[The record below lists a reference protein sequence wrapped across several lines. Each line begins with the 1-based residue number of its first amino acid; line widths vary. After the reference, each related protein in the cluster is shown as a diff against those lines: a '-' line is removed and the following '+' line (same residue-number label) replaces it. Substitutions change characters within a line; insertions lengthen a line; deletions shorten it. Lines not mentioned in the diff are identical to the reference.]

1 MGYPTKIRAVIYASL
16 AGMAAISIPACRTP
30 AGHRQEAD
38 SVAMK
43 IVQETQRRALDRTE
57 AFTIERP
64 ADTLRRRL
72 LLDQNLPH
80 ADPAS
85 LGTQDITPIEQW
97 PDDDYL
103 TGAADPAPQ
112 TTQPSADPVQLTLVD
127 ALQIGALNSR
137 EYQAQKE
144 TVFQS
149 ALSLDLERDA
159 FRSTWGGTL
168 DSLFSSDPGT
178 EVTINDAGDTDQQT
192 VNGLE
197 HGGVL
202 NLSQRLKNGMSFT
215 GLLGLDLVSLLTRS
229 RLYSR
234 GLYADVTVTIPL
246 MRGSGRFVVTEP
258 LTQAERNVVYAIYEF
273 ERFKRTFAVGIA
285 TDYLAVLQ
293 LLDQIDNAE
302 ENYRGLVVS
311 TRRASRLAEAGEL
324 PEIQVDQSRQ
334 DELRARNRWVSARE
348 AFGRRLDAF
357 KVSLGLPADCEIKLD
372 REELDRLKVAP
383 TAQFVENKAGV
394 PCVTGV
400 ISSDTDV
407 TDTDTPDTDAPDAD
421 TPDADAP
428 VKLVEPSREGAG
440 HLEME
445 PGDATRLALANRL
458 DLRVQIGRVLDAQ
471 RTVAVAA
478 DQLRADLTLLGTG
491 SIGERRTLA
500 SAGLLDSRPN
510 LDEGAYSTLLTLD
523 LPMERT
529 AERNIYRNS
538 LINLEQA
545 VRDVQALEDR
555 IKLDIRNNLRSLL
568 ESREGLQ
575 IQAEAVTVA
584 QKRVESTNL
593 FLEAGRVEIRDVLEA
608 QEALI
613 SARNALTAARVNY
626 RVGELNLQ
634 RDLGLLDVDEKGLWQ
649 EFSPGPQSE

>member
-1 MGYPTKIRAVIYASL
+1 MS
-16 AGMAAISIPACRTP
+16 MPACRSP
-30 AGHRQEAD
+30 GGHRREAD
-38 SVAMK
+38 DVVTK
-43 IVQETQRRALDRTE
+43 IVEDTQRRVLDRTE

-72 LLDQNLPH
+72 MLDQNLPH
-80 ADPAS
+80 AAPSS
-85 LGTQDITPIEQW
+85 LSTRDITPIEQW

-103 TGAADPAPQ
+103 TNTTDRDGS
-112 TTQPSADPVQLTLVD
+112 TTQQSGDPGNLTLVN

-144 TVFQS
+144 RVFQT

-159 FRSTWGGTL
+159 FRSTWTGVL
-168 DSLFSSDPGT
+168 DSMFSSDPGT
-178 EVTINDAGDTDQQT
+178 EVVIDDEGNTDQQT
-192 VNGLE
+192 INGVE

-202 NLSQRLKNGMSFT
+202 GLSQRLKNGMSFT
-215 GLLGLDLVSLLTRS
+215 GLIGLDLVSLLTRS

-234 GLYADVTVTIPL
+234 GVFADVTITLPL

-273 ERFKRTFAVGIA
+273 ERFKRSFAVEVA

-311 TRRASRLAEAGEL
+311 TRRAARLAQAGEL

-334 DELRARNRWVSARE
+334 DELRARSRWVSARE
-348 AFGRRLDAF
+348 AFGRRLDAY
-357 KVSLGLPADCEIKLD
+357 KVALGLPADCDIELD
-372 REELDRLKVAP
+372 RDELDRLTVSPA
-383 TAQFVENKAGV
+383 AQPVEKNTEQSPAEV
-394 PCVTGV
+394 
-400 ISSDTDV
+400 
-407 TDTDTPDTDAPDAD
+407 
-421 TPDADAP
+421 PDADAP
-428 VKLVEPSREGAG
+428 VTLVEPSREGAG
-440 HLEME
+440 PLEMD
-445 PGDATRLALANRL
+445 PGDAVRLALANRL
-458 DLRVQIGRVLDAQ
+458 DLRVEIGRVFDAQ

-491 SIGERRTLA
+491 SVGERRTLA

-523 LPMERT
+523 LPLERT

-545 VRDVQALEDR
+545 VRDVQALEDE
-555 IKLDIRNNLRSLL
+555 IKLEVRNDLRSLL

-575 IQAEAVTVA
+575 IQAEAVAVA
-584 QKRVESTNL
+584 RKRVESTNL

-634 RDLGLLDVDEKGLWQ
+634 RDLELLEVDEKGLWR
-649 EFSPGPQSE
+649 EYSPDPEGK